1 MKRGTMKKEERQ
13 KRVCWTPA
21 LIDALLTKNRRY
33 YVIDSECIGLR
44 IYIDTTGHKTY
55 HLQRYVAGRGALR
68 SKLGTFPEMTI
79 LQARKLAKEYK
90 SLSVLGKDPKLVQE
104 KRQEDSKI
112 FGQVVEEFVER
123 RLTKKDK
130 RTRARVQ
137 FMKGW
142 FLGKTRD
149 VGFTKF
155 WNTNKARLSIKD
167 KKISEIDEDYLLEY
181 FNCALQRGIYGTNR
195 LMGTIRMLINWEIRR
210 KKYHGTNPVKI
221 NKKEGFLWSEEEK
234 DHLDFYNTAD
244 MKKIIAAAEKLAKVK
259 NNRVACYGILAALYC
274 GGRPHSEVFNLIWDQ
289 IKWDSKI
296 IHYKK
301 TKTGGGDRPITDVML
316 AHLAKIKKEREN
328 KGTASRFYYPPAD
341 PRHEY
346 IFPNWMYGANKM
358 TLRGVRKCKLKHIHE
373 VKLMWKK
380 IKEEAG
386 VKSRDLKSL
395 RHTFAT
401 YCVTIGI
408 PLRTIQKYLMH
419 ISIKT
424 TEIYAAASDDAIVL
438 GNKKLTAGFNE
449 LLQVA

>member
-1 MKRGTMKKEERQ
+1 MLDEEKR
-13 KRVCWTPA
+13 KRVHHTEASVRDLPK
-21 LIDALLTKNRRY
+21 KNRRY
-33 YVIDSECIGLR
+33 YELDSEAGLR
-44 IYIDTTGHKTY
+44 IYVDTTGHKTF
-55 HLQRYVAGRGALR
+55 HLQRYVPAHGNLR
-68 SKLGTFPEMTI
+68 SKLGTFPSMS
-79 LQARKLAKEYK
+79 LARARKLAKEYK
-90 SLSVLGKDPKLVQE
+90 ALSVLGKDPKLVQKKKE
-104 KRQEDSKI
+104 EDAKL
-112 FGQVVEEFVER
+112 FGQVVKEFIER
-123 RLTKKDK
+123 RLTDK
-130 RTRARVQ
+130 SKTTRTRIR
-137 FMKGW
+137 FMQSW
-142 FLGKTRD
+142 FLAETRD
-149 VGFTKF
+149 AAFTKF
-155 WNTNKARLSIKD
+155 WAANKSKLDIKS

-181 FNCALQRGIYGTNR
+181 FNCAKQRGKYGCNR

-210 KKYHGTNPVKI
+210 KKYSGPNPVKI
-221 NKKEGFLWSEEEK
+221 IKGEEFLWSEEEK

-244 MKKIIAAAEKLAKVK
+244 MKSIIAAAEKLAKVK

-274 GGRPHSEVFNLIWDQ
+274 GGRPHSEVFNLTWDQ
-289 IKWDSKI
+289 IVWDRKV
-296 IHYKK
+296 IHYTK
-301 TKTGGGDRPITDVML
+301 TKTGGGNRPITDIML

-328 KGTASRFYYPPAD
+328 KGTASRFYYPVGD
-341 PRHEY
+341 PRHNY
-346 IFPNWMYGANKM
+346 VFPNWMFGANKM

-380 IKEEAG
+380 IKEKAG

-449 LLQVA
+449 LLHVA